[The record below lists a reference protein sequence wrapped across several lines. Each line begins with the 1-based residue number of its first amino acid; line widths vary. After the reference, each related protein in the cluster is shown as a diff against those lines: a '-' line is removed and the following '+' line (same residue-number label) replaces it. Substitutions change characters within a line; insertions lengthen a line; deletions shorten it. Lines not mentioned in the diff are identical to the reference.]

1 MAPRGVTRQRILEA
15 ARTLFRRQG
24 YHATGLNQVL
34 DEGAAPK
41 GSLYFHF
48 PGGKEQLAVEAVR
61 LSATELRGA
70 VDLLIQTTPD
80 TAAALRAS
88 ADLLGGLLEHSGFRD
103 GCPISTVALEA
114 AAGSD
119 AIREACAEG
128 YQSWIDLIAER
139 LRADG
144 ADEAAAAEL
153 ATFAVSAIEGALLL
167 ARVQR
172 DTTPLRCVAA
182 RIATMIEETTA

>member
-1 MAPRGVTRQRILEA
+1 MAPRGATRQRILET

-61 LSATELRGA
+61 LSATELRAA
-70 VDLLIQTTPD
+70 VDLLIETTPN

-88 ADLLGGLLEHSGFRD
+88 AELLGGLLEQSDFQD

-119 AIREACAEG
+119 AIRQACAEG
-128 YQSWIDLIAER
+128 YRSWVELIAGR

-144 ADEAAAAEL
+144 VAEPEEL

-167 ARVQR
+167 AKVQR
-172 DTTPLRCVAA
+172 DITPLRRVAA
-182 RIATMIEETTA
+182 RLATMIEETTA